1 MMGKKEIQV
10 AIKKLAFEMT
20 ASMSTANFCMDEMD
34 LDSED
39 DLWDIA
45 RYLEKLVDEDS
56 E

>member
-1 MMGKKEIQV
+1 MDKKGMQA
-10 AIKKLAFEMT
+10 AIKRLTFEMT
-20 ASMSTANFCMDEMD
+20 ASVSTANFCMDEMD

-45 RYLEKLVDEDS
+45 RYIEKLVDEDT

>member
-1 MMGKKEIQV
+1 MMNKKDMQS
-10 AIKKLAFEMT
+10 AIKKLAYEMT

-45 RYLEKLVDEDS
+45 RYAEKLVDEDV
-56 E
+56 

>member
-1 MMGKKEIQV
+1 MDKKDMKA

-34 LDSED
+34 LDSQD
-39 DLWDIA
+39 NLWDIA
-45 RYLEKLVDEDS
+45 GYLEKLVDEDS